1 MIVVSDQSSL
11 VGDNTGA
18 RSPIAKLFLWLLSIM
33 LLPICSPAQA
43 QQKLSS
49 VPRVGVLRLDT
60 PSSPAARQA
69 LREFRQGLK
78 DLGYVEGKNVALEIR
93 WAEDKPERLPAL
105 AAELVQLKV
114 EVIVT
119 HGPLGVRA
127 AKEAAT
133 LLPIV
138 MGRMDDVVER
148 GFVASLARPGGN
160 ITGLSFQISELS
172 GKWLELLKEVQ
183 PKMSRV
189 AVLRD
194 ESATAGHLKTVQDV
208 GRVLELQIEIFKVIL
223 PRELDQGFQ
232 SIKKRRA
239 EGLLILGSPVMTAYR
254 ARLGELATNYHLPAI
269 YYHEG
274 FAEAGG
280 LLAYGPNES
289 EFSWHR
295 VAVFVDKI
303 LKGAKPADLPVEQP
317 MKFKFIINLKAA
329 KQIGLAIPPNVLAR
343 ADRVIK

>member
-133 LLPIV
+133 LSPIV

-148 GFVASLARPGGN
+148 GF
-160 ITGLSFQISELS
+160 
-172 GKWLELLKEVQ
+172 
-183 PKMSRV
+183 
-189 AVLRD
+189 
-194 ESATAGHLKTVQDV
+194 
-208 GRVLELQIEIFKVIL
+208 
-223 PRELDQGFQ
+223 
-232 SIKKRRA
+232 
-239 EGLLILGSPVMTAYR
+239 
-254 ARLGELATNYHLPAI
+254 
-269 YYHEG
+269 
-274 FAEAGG
+274 
-280 LLAYGPNES
+280 
-289 EFSWHR
+289 
-295 VAVFVDKI
+295 
-303 LKGAKPADLPVEQP
+303 
-317 MKFKFIINLKAA
+317 
-329 KQIGLAIPPNVLAR
+329 
-343 ADRVIK
+343 